1 MIISGYTD
9 DRLNQIKTFDKTQ
22 PYIVGINGVTNINYT
37 DPSNPIPEN
46 ISSVDYTIDDINY
59 STRLGKSN
67 RLGFYDNQQRIQ
79 NTQTIYFFNSSG
91 ITQQEINVIKHE
103 VEMGISEPPKIES
116 EIFIDRQTTSV
127 FERHTRMEE
136 ITTLEQLEEYR
147 NGYYTIFN
155 T

>member
-22 PYIVGINGVTNINYT
+22 PYIVGINGVTNITYE
-37 DPSNPIPEN
+37 DPLNPNLTAPLSI
-46 ISSVDYTIDDINY
+46 DYTIDGINY
-59 STRLGKSN
+59 
-67 RLGFYDNQQRIQ
+67 
-79 NTQTIYFFNSSG
+79 QTNLRQANPFSLKFFNSQTKYFFISSG
-91 ITQQEINVIKHE
+91 LTQQEINVIKDE

-116 EIFIDRQTTSV
+116 EIFIDRQSSSV
-127 FERHTRMEE
+127 YEKHLRMDE

-155 T
+155 N